1 MQRDGELSAF
11 SVTINPAQNVLSTS
25 TLYISVS
32 IVPKGVA
39 RNIVVN
45 VGFTLSI

>member
-1 MQRDGELSAF
+1 MQRDGELSAY
-11 SVTINPAQNVLSTS
+11 SVTIDPSQPALSTS
-25 TLYISVS
+25 TLVVSVS